1 MLRVPRIQSMIGM
14 AALLS
19 ATVGA
24 HAQQGP
30 SENDLFAAYCTGA
43 LRAEI
48 PVYRTRWLSGEV
60 SLSDWLKKAMSASL
74 VNMEAR
80 LVITSRYLA
89 ARGYGTSIS
98 AGAISYAVSSGE
110 NDFAKCDEW
119 RFTHNQRIYTE
130 CESRHGDARSQID
143 QCVEMQQPVTCK
155 QIAKCSDVSRLPM

>member
-1 MLRVPRIQSMIGM
+1 MPRKSHIQSLIVL

-19 ATVGA
+19 ASHSA
-24 HAQQGP
+24 RAQQGP
-30 SENDLFAAYCTGA
+30 SENDLFAGYCTGA

-60 SLSDWLKKAMSASL
+60 SLSDWLKKAMSDGLMS
-74 VNMEAR
+74 MEAR
-80 LVITSRYLA
+80 LATTSRYLA

-98 AGAISYAVSSGE
+98 AAAISFAISSGE

-119 RFTHNQRIYTE
+119 RFTHNQRIYAE
-130 CESRHGDARSQID
+130 CRSAHGEARSQID

-155 QIAKCSDVSRLPM
+155 QLAKCSDVSRLPM